1 MTDSNVDP
9 HLPELDIKPF
19 ERTLGQFEIALA
31 ALDADPQNALIRDA
45 LIQRFEFTYEL
56 SIKMLRR
63 YLRLVAISED
73 EVNELTF
80 RDLIRRASD
89 LNLIKADLGNW
100 VAFPQARNDTV
111 HTYNEIR
118 AIEVAGA
125 TRKFAL
131 EARALLEALK
141 EKVQP

>member
-1 MTDSNVDP
+1 MSDLSLTPD
-9 HLPELDIKPF
+9 LPELDIKPF
-19 ERTLGQFEIALA
+19 QRALGQFEIAVLA
-31 ALDADPQNALIRDA
+31 WDADPQNALIRDA
-45 LIQRFEFTYEL
+45 VIQRFEFTYEL

-89 LNLIKADLGNW
+89 QNLIQGDLGNW
-100 VAFPQARNDTV
+100 VAFRQARNDTV
-111 HTYNEIR
+111 HTYNERR

-125 TRKFAL
+125 TKAFVL
-131 EARALLEALK
+131 EARKLLVALE
-141 EKVQP
+141 EKTQR